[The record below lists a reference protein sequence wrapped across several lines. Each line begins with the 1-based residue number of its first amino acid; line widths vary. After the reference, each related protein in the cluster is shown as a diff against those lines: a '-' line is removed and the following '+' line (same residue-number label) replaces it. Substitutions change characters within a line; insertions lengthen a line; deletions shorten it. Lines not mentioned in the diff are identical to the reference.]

1 MKQDKEVRRYSIRK
15 LTVGAA
21 SVLIGLAFMKPATA
35 HADEQKDGENSN
47 PQILDKEQAQI
58 AGAAQTKAQA
68 PIQSQ
73 AQNATQAQTEK
84 QSPVQSA
91 VPIQNK
97 QAQSS
102 QINQKPNPANPTSK
116 NQPVGAV
123 RQNAAKQVLNTAK
136 LPVSQSKAE
145 LNNLQQSLAQAP
157 SQSIK
162 QDLQTVQQDLGN
174 QADVQGDDAIHKSR
188 TIKYIDK
195 ITGQE
200 IKASKQEQISFVPYY
215 HKAQGTITYVDQ
227 TTNQA
232 VVKSVIHGYQGGK
245 VTIDPSVLEGLI
257 SKGYT
262 ITKDNSV
269 NQRYN
274 LSGNDYTVYLGHQ
287 ILATN
292 GKTIQASQTVK
303 YVDEQGNELH
313 APDVQTD
320 VFIQKAD
327 TQDLVTGQVTK
338 GGAWNRQAVTMHD
351 VKVPVIDGY
360 LATKGTISGDEL
372 TLDKPNTIEVVIYKK
387 LGQII
392 PVNVSTDDDANT
404 TYTPI
409 NQLKPFY
416 YKVNPNDASQL
427 AEQQIL
433 PTFNGYR
440 PQNATVDVTDPFKNT
455 NAVYVVDKNATGEKG
470 KADVQGG
477 QIIKYVDEKGNS
489 LYPASMQNYT
499 FVLRSDGTYENTS
512 HTFDTIYTPVIDGY
526 VADKKMIK
534 GQTVTVEKPQAN
546 FKVTYTKVGNFIPV
560 DADGK
565 KIGNPVPYRTDSADP
580 TLIRNDEVVPDIGG
594 YTPKQSTITPVD
606 ASEDTKV
613 VYIKNTNK
621 RHITIQ
627 FIDDGAGGS
636 TIESKDLTGVDGE
649 PCDYDPTDDIDRL
662 RGMGY
667 TLDNNYMPSNLI
679 FTKEPQEYQIAF
691 AHKSSTVDPAD
702 YYVNGDPIDSSS
714 PNGVKAN
721 IGDWK
726 REYYNTVHFQGAG
739 AATPSDTKEK
749 LTWTR
754 HFIIDEVTGEKKVID
769 HWQNDLGNE
778 YSQVEVPVVQTYHSD
793 TNVVTGVKAD
803 MSNHEETVTY
813 ERNGRMILDFY
824 DQNGHKLKTIK
835 GPYWITDPTDPRNVL
850 PEEKVPVYK
859 DFIQTV
865 RKITPS
871 RPDRNEH
878 IVYIHVPDKVIV
890 PVPVPELYA
899 VQPTMADVVS
909 LAEQQIGKKIEHPV
923 VVATNMVTE
932 PSDLVYPYEEGQG
945 SEVGK
950 QVRKNWIHLQHT
962 SSYYDNA
969 QEGDEFDNAGNGTD
983 LTKTSPGDPF
993 DITNTTGNMISDQR
1007 DLSENYYDPSGTGLG
1022 HLTDEVEVRDGHD
1035 DHDSDNKGVVIKAPN
1050 EESKLKPFI
1059 FQKVNHENKI
1069 PDWKY
1074 YKDNDYDGLTKDNWD
1089 VINLD
1094 TKNYGNNYQTLTVN
1108 AAAMPMEVLTVNLAK
1123 TPEQAK
1129 EASVMAFK
1137 QSLAESPN
1145 DDSFGNLT
1153 NKDGDAIES
1162 NDRLSSS
1169 QTGSNSD
1176 VTGNSNVTN
1185 SNQND
1190 SDWEPTVYYD
1200 VVVDGKIVARGLTKE
1215 EVKKYR
1221 VEHRLDNIDGYKPL
1235 NPNDDSVGIDSPND
1249 STEIYYY
1256 TKDSTSTDPTGDHG
1270 NTGDQGD
1277 TDSHGN
1283 TGDQG
1288 NTGSHGNTGDQGNTG
1303 SHGNTGDQGNTG
1315 SHGNTGDQG
1324 NTGSQGNTGDQG
1336 GTGSHGNT
1344 GDQGNTGSHGNAGD
1358 QGNTGSHG
1366 NTGDQGNTGS
1376 HGNASDQGDTG
1387 SHGNTGDQGNTGNHG
1402 NTGDQGG
1409 TSSHGNTGD
1418 QGGTGSHGNTG
1429 DQGGTGSHGNTGD
1442 QDDTSNHGN
1451 TGDQGNAGSHG
1462 NTGDQGGTSS
1472 HGNTGDQG
1480 STSSH
1485 GNTGD
1490 QGSTSSHGNTGD
1502 QGNTGNHGNTGDQGG
1517 TGSHGNTG
1525 DQGNT
1530 GSHGNTGNQGGTGSH
1545 GNTGDQGNVGSH
1557 GNIGDQSSTG
1567 IHGNTDDRGNTG
1579 SHGNTDDQGNIG
1591 SHGNTGDQGNTGGQD
1606 GTSIHGNT
1614 GDRGNTGDQG
1624 NTGNHSNTGSQGNA
1638 GSQDNAT
1645 NKGNTGAT
1653 INPINP
1659 ANTANTGSQNIN
1671 SLTPN
1676 RSKLPNGQ
1684 STNQS
1689 SNEGQSDHHNSNKKH
1704 SDSNSRKNRH
1714 NAQNGYV
1721 KHSASSPIGIYSN
1734 NKLVGNGEAGSYY
1747 AAYSNYGSGYA
1758 NGYGVGTNGINPIA
1772 ADLIA
1777 SQYVAN
1783 GYQNVSQ
1790 TGVADSNMTTPTG
1803 QNNAANNQELPQ
1815 TGNQSCLGLML
1826 VGMMSIGLG
1835 GMMLIERKHI

>member
-21 SVLIGLAFMKPATA
+21 SVLIGLSFMKPGVA
-35 HADEQKDGENSN
+35 HADEQKDGEISS
-47 PQILDKEQAQI
+47 PQISDKEQI
-58 AGAAQTKAQA
+58 HVAGAAQNKAQA
-68 PIQSQ
+68 FAQSQ
-73 AQNATQAQTEK
+73 EQNATQAQTQK
-84 QSPVQSA
+84 QSPAQSA
-91 VPIQNK
+91 APIQNK

-102 QINQKPNPANPTSK
+102 QTNQKLTSANPTSK

-123 RQNAAKQVLNTAK
+123 QQNVAKQVLNTAK

-145 LNNLQQSLAQAP
+145 LNNLKQSLAQAP

-195 ITGQE
+195 ATGQE

-215 HKAQGTITYVDQ
+215 HKAQGTITYIDQ
-227 TTNQA
+227 TTNQT

-269 NQRYN
+269 NQRYD

-372 TLDKPNTIEVVIYKK
+372 TLNKPNTIEVVIYEK

-433 PTFNGYR
+433 PTFDGYR

-470 KADVQGG
+470 KSDVQGG

-534 GQTVTVEKPQAN
+534 GQTVTVEKPQTD

-560 DADGK
+560 DADGN
-565 KIGNPVPYRTDSADP
+565 KIGDPVPYQTDSADP

-667 TLDNNYMPSNLI
+667 VLDNNYMPSNLI

-824 DQNGHKLKTIK
+824 DQNGHKLKTVK

-932 PSDLVYPYEEGQG
+932 PSDLVYPYDEGQG

-969 QEGDEFDNAGNGTD
+969 QEGDEFDSAGNGTD

-1050 EESKLKPFI
+1050 EESKLKPFL
-1059 FQKVNHENKI
+1059 FKEVNHENKI

-1074 YKDNDYDGLTKDNWD
+1074 YKDDDYDGLTKDNWD

-1094 TKNYGNNYQTLTVN
+1094 TKNYGNNYQKLTVN
-1108 AAAMPMEVLTVNLAK
+1108 AAAMPMEILTVNLAK

-1129 EASVMAFK
+1129 KASAVAFK
-1137 QSLAESPN
+1137 QSLAETSN
-1145 DDSFGNLT
+1145 NDSFGT
-1153 NKDGDAIES
+1153 SIDMSGD
-1162 NDRLSSS
+1162 DQLR
-1169 QTGSNSD
+1169 GSRAGLNSD
-1176 VTGNSNVTN
+1176 GTGNSDVTN

-1190 SDWEPTVYYD
+1190 NDWEPTVYYD

-1235 NPNDDSVGIDSPND
+1235 NTNDDSVGIDSPDND
-1249 STEIYYY
+1249 TEIYYY
-1256 TKDSTSTDPTGDHG
+1256 TKDGAPTDPTGDHG
-1270 NTGDQGD
+1270 SVGDQSGTGSHGNTGDQSG
-1277 TDSHGN
+1277 TGSHGN

-1288 NTGSHGNTGDQGNTG
+1288 NAGSHGNTGDQSGAGSHGNTGDQGNAGSHGNTGDQSGTGSHGNTGDQGNTG
-1303 SHGNTGDQGNTG
+1303 SHGNTGDQSGAG

-1324 NTGSQGNTGDQG
+1324 NTGNHDNTGDQG
-1336 GTGSHGNT
+1336 GTSSHGNTGDQGNTGNHDNT
-1344 GDQGNTGSHGNAGD
+1344 GDQGNTGSHGNTSD

-1376 HGNASDQGDTG
+1376 QSGTGGHGNTGDQGNTGSHGNTGDKGGTSSHGNTSDQGDTGNHGSSGDQSNTGSHGNTGDQGDTG
-1387 SHGNTGDQGNTGNHG
+1387 SHGNTGDTGNA
-1402 NTGDQGG
+1402 GG
-1409 TSSHGNTGD
+1409 QDDTSSHGNTGD
-1418 QGGTGSHGNTG
+1418 RGDTGSHGNTG
-1429 DQGGTGSHGNTGD
+1429 DQGDTGSHSNTGD
-1442 QDDTSNHGN
+1442 QGGTGNHGN
-1451 TGDQGNAGSHG
+1451 TGDQNG
-1462 NTGDQGGTSS
+1462 
-1472 HGNTGDQG
+1472 
-1480 STSSH
+1480 
-1485 GNTGD
+1485 
-1490 QGSTSSHGNTGD
+1490 
-1502 QGNTGNHGNTGDQGG
+1502 TGNHGNTGDQGG

-1525 DQGNT
+1525 DQ
-1530 GSHGNTGNQGGTGSH
+1530 SGTGSH
-1545 GNTGDQGNVGSH
+1545 DNTGDQGNA
-1557 GNIGDQSSTG
+1557 
-1567 IHGNTDDRGNTG
+1567 
-1579 SHGNTDDQGNIG
+1579 
-1591 SHGNTGDQGNTGGQD
+1591 
-1606 GTSIHGNT
+1606 
-1614 GDRGNTGDQG
+1614 
-1624 NTGNHSNTGSQGNA
+1624 GSQGNA
-1638 GSQDNAT
+1638 I
-1645 NKGNTGAT
+1645 NKGNTGTT

-1659 ANTANTGSQNIN
+1659 TNTNNTGSQNAN

-1684 STNQS
+1684 STDRS
-1689 SNEGQSDHHNSNKKH
+1689 SNGGQSVHHNSNGKH

-1714 NAQNGYV
+1714 NAQNGYA
-1721 KHSASSPIGIYSN
+1721 KYSASSPIDVYSN
-1734 NKLVGNGEAGSYY
+1734 NNSVGTSGVGSYY

-1758 NGYGVGTNGINPIA
+1758 NGYNAGTNGINPA
-1772 ADLIA
+1772 ATDLVA

-1783 GYQNVSQ
+1783 GYQNASQ
-1790 TGVADSNMTTPTG
+1790 TGLAGSNMITPTG
-1803 QNNAANNQELPQ
+1803 QNNVANGQELPQ
-1815 TGNQSCLGLML
+1815 TGNRSCLGLML

-1835 GMMLIERKHI
+1835 GMMLIERKHV